1 MVMEGEQG
9 GVRPRNGVNCK
20 VDWQRRSVS
29 SVEVEEFGE
38 LVDEVSVNVFIA
50 PEVKVPKG
58 TVNEAVEW
66 TMTEE
71 LHPFWYVKR
80 GQPEDQK
87 NMELVFL
94 SSQQILACDTG
105 DFRTKKGASLKN
117 AMEVSQVKYPCLVN
131 TMDVEPNAELILEW
145 SQLAVKG
152 PPKAEKVKNCYD
164 QLLASEKSAK
174 KAKHKGSTEA

>member
-9 GVRPRNGVNCK
+9 GVRPRNGVNCT
-20 VDWQRRSVS
+20 VDWRRRSVS
-29 SVEVEEFGE
+29 SDEIKNFGE
-38 LVDEVSVNVFIA
+38 LEDEVSVNVFIA

-58 TVNEAVEW
+58 NLNVAVEW

-117 AMEVSQVKYPCLVN
+117 VMEVSQVQYPCLVD
-131 TMDVEPNAELILEW
+131 TMDVGPNEELILEW
-145 SQLAVKG
+145 SQLVVKG
-152 PPKAEKVKNCYD
+152 PTKSDKGKNAYD
-164 QLLASEKSAK
+164 QLVAAET
-174 KAKHKGSTEA
+174 KAKRARRKG

>member
-1 MVMEGEQG
+1 M
-9 GVRPRNGVNCK
+9 
-20 VDWQRRSVS
+20 
-29 SVEVEEFGE
+29 EEFGE

-58 TVNEAVEW
+58 KLNEAVEW

-80 GQPEDQK
+80 GQPEDKK

-94 SSQQILACDTG
+94 STSQILACDTNALSVM
-105 DFRTKKGASLKN
+105 GASVKN
-117 AMEVSQVKYPCLVN
+117 VMEVVQIQYPCLVN
-131 TMDVEPNAELILEW
+131 TVDVGANEELILEW

-152 PPKAEKVKNCYD
+152 TRKSEKGQNAYD
-164 QLLASEKSAK
+164 QLEADAK
-174 KAKHKGSTEA
+174 KSKRARLKGGTEA

>member
-1 MVMEGEQG
+1 MVMDGDQG

-29 SVEVEEFGE
+29 SVEIAKFGE
-38 LVDEVSVNVFIA
+38 LVNEVVVNVFIV

-58 TVNEAVEW
+58 NVNGEPVEW

-80 GQPEDQK
+80 GQPEDKK
-87 NMELVFL
+87 NMELMFL
-94 SSQQILACDTG
+94 TTNQILALDTKALS
-105 DFRTKKGASLKN
+105 DKGASVKSV
-117 AMEVSQVKYPCLVN
+117 MEVVQVQYPCLVN
-131 TMDVEPNAELILEW
+131 TVDLGINEELILEW

-152 PPKAEKVKNCYD
+152 PPKSDKGKNAYD
-164 QLLASEKSAK
+164 QLVAAET
-174 KAKHKGSTEA
+174 KAKRAREKR